1 MKIPLISLIVT
12 FSLCSYVSGHGYV
25 AKLIVNGQ
33 SYSGNAPGAQATPS
47 VIRQISDISPVKGAT
62 NPDLNCGLSAQLAA
76 DVATVNAGDSLAFD
90 WRGGSDGDSNWPHN
104 TGPMLTY
111 MTSCGSTPCSQYN
124 SSQSKWFKIQQVGLV
139 DANSNTWAQA
149 AVMNGA
155 TANVTLPATL
165 APGNYII
172 RHEIIALQLAVSV
185 GGAEF
190 YPSCSQIS
198 VGNSDQTGGPT
209 EDELV
214 LLPGAY
220 SDTDPG
226 IYDPNIYNPGASYTF
241 PGPPVAAF
249 AGGDSSGTSVSGDA
263 SASVSAAGSAST
275 SAAGSSGTGSSS
287 SSSSASQASPQS
299 VCRLQRR
306 MALTTSDSSTFT
318 VPVSHKRRRSLLT
331 GLFRDVALLYRG
343 S

>member
-1 MKIPLISLIVT
+1 MVQNLDYLSSGLTIL
-12 FSLCSYVSGHGYV
+12 VS
-25 AKLIVNGQ
+25 N
-33 SYSGNAPGAQATPS
+33 N
-47 VIRQISDISPVKGAT
+47 
-62 NPDLNCGLSAQLAA
+62 DL
-76 DVATVNAGDSLAFD
+76 
-90 WRGGSDGDSNWPHN
+90 SNLLDYTIMTLK

-111 MTSCGSTPCSQYN
+111 MTSCGSTPCSEYN
-124 SSQSKWFKIQQVGLV
+124 SSLSKWFKIQQVGLV
-139 DANSNTWAQA
+139 DANTWAQA

-172 RHEIIALQLAVSV
+172 RHEIIALHLAESV

-190 YPSCSQIS
+190 YPSCSQLT
-198 VGNSDQTGGPT
+198 VGGSQTGGPT

-226 IYDPNIYNPGASYTF
+226 IYDPDVSSIFFAFSITCPNRLVRLEVFNPGANYTF

-249 AGGDSSGTSVSGDA
+249 TGGDASGTTVSGDA
-263 SASVSAAGSAST
+263 SVTASAAGTTST
-275 SAAGSSGTGSSS
+275 AGTGSSP
-287 SSSSASQASPQS
+287 SSSASQPS
-299 VCRLQRR
+299 VCKLQRR
-306 MALTTSDSSTFT
+306 LTANPNPSSSAIVVTT
-318 VPVSHKRRRSLLT
+318 HKRSLLT
-331 GLFRDVALLYRG
+331 GLFRDMALLYGG